1 VKQSERTLAHGIL
14 VPSLTVFHED
24 AKQSV
29 DEVRTAAHV
38 DWLIQQ
44 GVDAIIPAGSSGE
57 FPALKPE
64 EAIRIFQIAIETS
77 NGRVPVYPAVGRYST
92 YETIELAYA
101 AKSAN
106 ADGIMVLPPYYMKPS
121 QGEILEHYRAVASA
135 VKLPIILYN
144 NPATTGVEVSHET
157 IVQLANEGVVHGVK
171 SSQGTIAPTI
181 QLVEHPRLSS
191 YYGHDLEPWSALA
204 KGAHGWFSLL
214 PNAIPAIAKKLLASE
229 APQARQDAW
238 RRIEPI
244 AKFVWGGT
252 AHPIAIVKAA
262 LELQNRRVGIP
273 RLPLRPLSA
282 DGIKTLTELLKKA
295 GVL

>member
-1 VKQSERTLAHGIL
+1 MKQSERTLAHGIL

-24 AKQSV
+24 TKQSV

-44 GVDAIIPAGSSGE
+44 GADAIIPAGSSGE

-64 EAIRIFQIAIETS
+64 EAIRIFKIAIEAS
-77 NGRVPVYPAVGRYST
+77 GGRVPVYPAVGRYST
-92 YETIELAYA
+92 YETIELAYV
-101 AKSAN
+101 AKSAL

-121 QGEILEHYRAVASA
+121 QEEILEHYRAVSRA

-157 IVQLANEGVVHGVK
+157 IVQLANEGLIHGVK
-171 SSQGTIAPTI
+171 SSQGTTDPTI
-181 QLVEHPRLSS
+181 ELTKHPRLSS
-191 YYGHDLEPWSALA
+191 YYGHDLEPWSALT

-214 PNAIPAIAKKLLASE
+214 PNVIPSLAKKLLMSE
-229 APQARQDAW
+229 GCQVRQDAW
-238 RRIEPI
+238 RRIEPL
-244 AKFVWGGT
+244 AKFVWGGS

-262 LELQNRRVGIP
+262 LELQDRKVGVP
-273 RLPLRPLSA
+273 RLPLHPLSA
-282 DGIKTLTELLKKA
+282 GGMKTLSELLKKA